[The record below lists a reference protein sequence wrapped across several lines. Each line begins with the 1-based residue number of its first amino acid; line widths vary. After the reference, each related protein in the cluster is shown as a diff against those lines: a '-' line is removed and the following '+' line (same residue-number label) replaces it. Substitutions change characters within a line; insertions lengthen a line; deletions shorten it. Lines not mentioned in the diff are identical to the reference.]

1 MYYGI
6 CRSETE
12 TKPYQVL
19 SFKSLAQAKRCE
31 FVDEFSILYSE
42 QEPKQLI
49 DNWQQDELE
58 GTWVCILLNDK
69 KALKHFSDDYA
80 EYSLQ
85 KNPTKTKFHN
95 IEKAAQKLH
104 ELVLFCVKPWKEEDQ
119 MKTDIDLDIKPT
131 LVKVDQFNNKAQKT
145 EKKKS
150 STLVDTTKIVALM
163 DAPPISSGT
172 NRYRN
177 MKVILGCTTVAEA
190 IKKLK
195 ALSPAPG
202 SGVDIKIA
210 VKAGAIKLEE

>member
-119 MKTDIDLDIKPT
+119 MKTDIDTIIDI
-131 LVKVDQFNNKAQKT
+131 VDQFNNKAQKT

-163 DAPPISSGT
+163 DAPPIRSGT

-177 MKVILGCTTVAEA
+177 MEIVMGCVTVAEV
-190 IKKLK
+190 IEKLGGY
-195 ALSPAPG
+195 AS
-202 SGVDIKIA
+202 SWHINHA
-210 VKAGAIKLEE
+210 VKLGAIKLEE

>member
-119 MKTDIDLDIKPT
+119 MKTDIDTIIDI
-131 LVKVDQFNNKAQKT
+131 VDQFNNKAQKT
-145 EKKKS
+145 EKKKR

-163 DAPPISSGT
+163 DAPPIRSGT

-177 MKVILGCTTVAEA
+177 MEIVMGCVTVAEV
-190 IKKLK
+190 IEKLGGY
-195 ALSPAPG
+195 AS
-202 SGVDIKIA
+202 SWHINHA
-210 VKAGAIKLEE
+210 VKLGAIKLEE

>member
-1 MYYGI
+1 M
-6 CRSETE
+6 
-12 TKPYQVL
+12 L

-119 MKTDIDLDIKPT
+119 MKTDIDTIIDI
-131 LVKVDQFNNKAQKT
+131 VDQFNNKAQKT

-163 DAPPISSGT
+163 DAPPIRSGT

-177 MKVILGCTTVAEA
+177 MEIVMGCVTVAEV
-190 IKKLK
+190 IEKLGGY
-195 ALSPAPG
+195 AS
-202 SGVDIKIA
+202 SWHINHA
-210 VKAGAIKLEE
+210 VKLGAIKLEE